1 MPLKIQKKERE
12 TSQNLIRRFK
22 KVIHQSGILLEKR
35 KRTFH
40 KRQKS
45 KNLKRKSALRRK
57 KIKKEYKRL
66 EKLGKSKDKNY
77 VKGRY

>member
-12 TSQNLIRRFK
+12 TSQNLIRRLK

-40 KRQKS
+40 KRRKS
-45 KNLKRKSALRRK
+45 KNLKRKSALRRN

-66 EKLGKSKDKNY
+66 EKLGKTI
-77 VKGRY
+77 RTIR

>member
-1 MPLKIQKKERE
+1 MSLKIYKKERE

-22 KVIHQSGILLEKR
+22 KAIHRSGILVEKR

-45 KNLKRKSALRRK
+45 KNLKRKSALRK
-57 KIKKEYKRL
+57 NKIKKEYKKL
-66 EKLGKSKDKNY
+66 ERLGKTKKN
-77 VKGRY
+77 VKRRH

>member
-22 KVIHQSGILLEKR
+22 KIIHQSGVLLEKK
-35 KRTFH
+35 KRAFH
-40 KRQKS
+40 QRRKS
-45 KNLKRKSALRRK
+45 KSLKRKSALRRN

-66 EKLGKSKDKNY
+66 EKLGQIKQYAQRKY
-77 VKGRY
+77 